1 MQDSAAEKEALQS
14 AVKENVDNIQ
24 ALEGSYA
31 FANEIVQSNTISE
44 EVQDLLSS
52 DKEPEII
59 GATLNASEG
68 ESVDFVI
75 SEGADVE
82 LQSAYE
88 KEISLDLS
96 LEVGG
101 SEVSDLAIPAQITMP
116 VPSGISTDNLTLYHE
131 HGGKVEEVDITVSGD
146 EVTFMTDGFSN
157 FIFAGSAAE
166 ETSVPD
172 SGNSS
177 SDNSSSG
184 SSSSGSSGSGSSS
197 GGRSSSSGKTH
208 AATKGWVSYT
218 NGIITGEG
226 SSYSRWQAEQAAD
239 GSIKWKLIYA
249 DGSAAAGTMLA
260 KADGT
265 IYEQVAWELVDGVW
279 YPFGADGYVKYGWV
293 QDKLLGGIFYI
304 DTNQGMVTGWQK
316 LNNQWYYFNPV
327 SDGTKG
333 MMRVNAWI
341 DGWYV
346 GADGTWD
353 QKPQVVNQ

>member
-1 MQDSAAEKEALQS
+1 MENADISINDSVSALVYIGGEMQDSAAEKEALQS

-24 ALEGSYA
+24 ALEGAYA

-131 HGGKVEEVDITVSGD
+131 HGGKVEEVDINIFVSRRLRP
-146 EVTFMTDGFSN
+146 
-157 FIFAGSAAE
+157 A
-166 ETSVPD
+166 
-172 SGNSS
+172 
-177 SDNSSSG
+177 
-184 SSSSGSSGSGSSS
+184 
-197 GGRSSSSGKTH
+197 
-208 AATKGWVSYT
+208 
-218 NGIITGEG
+218 
-226 SSYSRWQAEQAAD
+226 
-239 GSIKWKLIYA
+239 
-249 DGSAAAGTMLA
+249 
-260 KADGT
+260 
-265 IYEQVAWELVDGVW
+265 
-279 YPFGADGYVKYGWV
+279 
-293 QDKLLGGIFYI
+293 
-304 DTNQGMVTGWQK
+304 
-316 LNNQWYYFNPV
+316 
-327 SDGTKG
+327 
-333 MMRVNAWI
+333 
-341 DGWYV
+341 
-346 GADGTWD
+346 
-353 QKPQVVNQ
+353 